1 MFDRLREPTKY
12 FTDATI
18 TEDHAMTENSS
29 YFDIGSGFGLPSIL
43 LRYILDCETY
53 GVEANEYR
61 FKSS

>member
-29 YFDIGSGFGLPSIL
+29 FFDIGSGFGHPSIL
-43 LRYILDCETY
+43 LRYILDC
-53 GVEANEYR
+53 
-61 FKSS
+61 